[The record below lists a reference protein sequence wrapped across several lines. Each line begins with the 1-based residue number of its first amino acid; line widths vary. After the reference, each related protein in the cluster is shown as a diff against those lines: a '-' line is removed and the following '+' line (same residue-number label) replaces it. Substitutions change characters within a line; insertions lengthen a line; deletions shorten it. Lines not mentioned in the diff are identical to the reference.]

1 MNNINALTTGTIYR
15 LTDLIL
21 DKLTTA
27 NLNLEKINGHIIYY
41 NKLKVIKLFLIPK
54 FFLTNTG
61 VLLVGKKIILH
72 IYWVNLFGWYKFKY
86 TNTNK

>member
-1 MNNINALTTGTIYR
+1 
-15 LTDLIL
+15 
-21 DKLTTA
+21 
-27 NLNLEKINGHIIYY
+27 
-41 NKLKVIKLFLIPK
+41 LIPK

>member
-72 IYWVNLFGWYKFKY
+72 IY
-86 TNTNK
+86 